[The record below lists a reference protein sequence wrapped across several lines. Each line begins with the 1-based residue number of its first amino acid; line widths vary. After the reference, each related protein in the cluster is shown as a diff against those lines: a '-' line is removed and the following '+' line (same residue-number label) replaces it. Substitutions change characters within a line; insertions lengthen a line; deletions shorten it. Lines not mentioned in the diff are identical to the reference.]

1 MTQKPNA
8 MKPFTFVH
16 AADLHLGAPFKG
28 VSARLPESMA
38 KMMQNATFDA
48 FDALITLCLE
58 KEATF
63 LLVAGDV
70 FDDAR
75 RSLRAQLAFRDGTA
89 RLSEE
94 GIRTFG
100 VFGNH
105 DSADAWS
112 TMIRWPENLH
122 LFGSDSVE
130 TVVVDVAGIPTAAVS
145 GIGYRQAG
153 EARNLA
159 SGFRANHPDLFQIA
173 VLHTSCGHH
182 PAHANYA
189 PCTPAALVA
198 TGHDYWAL
206 GHVHERACLSTD
218 PHVVY
223 PGNIQGLSV
232 RETGARGC
240 YGVSVDE
247 FGRATAHF
255 HPLDAIRWL
264 TATVDLTPIETLD
277 ALDQA
282 LSMRID
288 ALAVAADGRPAIGRI
303 ILSGRPVYHA
313 VLQKQETRE
322 ILLERAQSVGLE
334 KNPPVWIQDLRVDC
348 QPQIDF
354 SRRRQMDDLMGQILR
369 EAAALR
375 QAISRETGGDTL
387 SPAAFAPAWG
397 GLFDHRRLTRWLDP
411 LTPDDCER
419 LLQAAEQL
427 CIDLL
432 EPES

>member
-1 MTQKPNA
+1 

-28 VSARLPESMA
+28 VSARLPQSMA
-38 KMMQNATFDA
+38 ATLRNATFDA

-58 KEATF
+58 EEAAF

-89 RLSEE
+89 RLSEH

-105 DSADAWS
+105 DPKDAWS
-112 TMIRWPENLH
+112 SMIHWPENLH

-130 TVVVDVAGIPTAAVS
+130 TEVVDVAGIPTAAVS
-145 GIGYRQAG
+145 GIGYRQSG
-153 EARNLA
+153 EARNLVH
-159 SGFRANHPDLFQIA
+159 GFRAERPDLFQIA
-173 VLHTSCGHH
+173 LLHTSCGHH
-182 PAHANYA
+182 PLHADYA
-189 PCTPAALVA
+189 PCTLGALVA

-218 PHVVY
+218 PLVVY

-232 RETGARGC
+232 RETGPRGC
-240 YGVSVDE
+240 YRVSVGE
-247 FGRATAHF
+247 SGRATADF

-264 TATVDLTPIETLD
+264 TATVDLTPMETLE

-282 LSMRID
+282 LSMRVD
-288 ALAVAADGRPAIGRI
+288 ALAAAADARPAIGRVT
-303 ILSGRPVYHA
+303 LTGRSAFSA
-313 VLQKQETRE
+313 VLGKQETRE
-322 ILLERAQSVGLE
+322 TFLERARAAGLE
-334 KNPPVWIQDLRVDC
+334 KDPPVWIQDLHVDC
-348 QPQIDF
+348 QPQTDL
-354 SRRRQMDDLMGQILR
+354 SRRRQMDDLVGQTLR
-369 EAAALR
+369 EAAALG
-375 QAISRETGGDTL
+375 QAVSRETGGGNCL
-387 SPAAFAPAWG
+387 PAALAPALG
-397 GLFDHRRLTRWLDP
+397 GLFHHRRLARWLDP

-419 LLQAAEQL
+419 LLRGAERL
-427 CIDLL
+427 CLDLL
-432 EPES
+432 EPDS